1 LDLSDFG
8 GEFPSAPVFINPSEM
23 STQDNDLNMKKPT
36 TMRDVARSAGVS
48 VATVSR
54 ALDGSPLV
62 TEETALAV
70 RQAVAEL
77 DFVPNISAR
86 TLKYGQSHAIGV
98 IVPDLMNP
106 FFSEFLREFEAFI
119 SANGQVVVLANAETS
134 IGGALTSVRQMLMRQ
149 VDGVIVM
156 PSLDELEP
164 YQLLTLRKVPTVAI
178 DSRRVGPCFS
188 DVSLMHEQGMMQSV
202 GYLKDLGH
210 KRIAFIAGSEG
221 LMISKLRLSAFQASL
236 QKHGIP
242 VRHEYIRQGNYRA
255 EGGDRAMRTLMDLS
269 DRPTAVIGINDM
281 TALGALRAARALH
294 VAVPEQV
301 SVVGFD
307 GIELDDLVF
316 PGLTTM
322 GVPRKLFA
330 QSCHSAL
337 EELRSGSKRG
347 RQIYIPV
354 ELVVRQSTG
363 RAPVTPSK
371 RCLRTNGA
379 TL

>member
-1 LDLSDFG
+1 
-8 GEFPSAPVFINPSEM
+8 
-23 STQDNDLNMKKPT
+23 
-36 TMRDVARSAGVS
+36 
-48 VATVSR
+48 
-54 ALDGSPLV
+54 
-62 TEETALAV
+62 
-70 RQAVAEL
+70 
-77 DFVPNISAR
+77 
-86 TLKYGQSHAIGV
+86 
-98 IVPDLMNP
+98 
-106 FFSEFLREFEAFI
+106 
-119 SANGQVVVLANAETS
+119 
-134 IGGALTSVRQMLMRQ
+134 

-188 DVSLMHEQGMMQSV
+188 DVSLMHEQGMMQAV

-210 KRIAFIAGSEG
+210 RRIAFIAGSEG
-221 LMISKLRLSAFQASL
+221 LMISKLRLNAFQVSL

-242 VRHEYIRQGNYRA
+242 VRPEYIRHGNYRA
-255 EGGDRAMRTLMDLS
+255 EGGDREMRNLMDLC

-294 VAVPEQV
+294 VSVPEQV

-307 GIELDDLVF
+307 GIELGDLVS

-322 GVPRKLFA
+322 SVPRKLIA

-337 EELRSGSKRG
+337 QELCGGCIQG

-354 ELVVRQSTG
+354 ELIVRQSTG
-363 RAPVTPSK
+363 RAPVPPTK
-371 RCLRTNGA
+371 RRIRTSAG
-379 TL
+379 

>member
-1 LDLSDFG
+1 
-8 GEFPSAPVFINPSEM
+8 M
-23 STQDNDLNMKKPT
+23 STKDNDLNTKKPT

-62 TEETALAV
+62 TEETAFAV
-70 RQAVAEL
+70 KQAVTEL
-77 DFVPNISAR
+77 GFVPNISAR
-86 TLKYGQSHAIGV
+86 TLKYGQSYAIGV

-106 FFSEFLREFEAFI
+106 FFSEFLREFEALV
-119 SANGQVVVLANAETS
+119 SAKGQVVLLANAETS
-134 IGGALTSVRQMLMRQ
+134 VGGLLTSVRQLLMRL
-149 VDGVIVM
+149 VDGVVVM

-188 DVSLMHEQGMMQSV
+188 DVSLMHEQGMMQAV

-210 KRIAFIAGSEG
+210 RRIAFIAGSEG
-221 LMISKLRLSAFQASL
+221 LMISKLRLNAFQASL

-242 VRHEYIRQGNYRA
+242 VRPEYIRHGNYRA
-255 EGGDRAMRTLMDLS
+255 EGGDREMRNLMDLC

-281 TALGALRAARALH
+281 TALGALRAARVLH
-294 VAVPEQV
+294 VSVPEQV

-307 GIELDDLVF
+307 GIELGDLIS

-322 GVPRKLFA
+322 SVPRKLIA
-330 QSCHSAL
+330 QSCHRAL
-337 EELRSGSKRG
+337 EELRGGCMQG

-354 ELVVRQSTG
+354 ELIVRQSTG

-371 RCLRTNGA
+371 RRIRTNGSA
-379 TL
+379 G